1 MRIDRIKLLILIA
14 TKDISTL
21 ELAKK
26 SGLSRQT
33 ISCIKQGKRCR
44 EETAK
49 KIAKALDVDVT
60 EILED

>member
-1 MRIDRIKLLILIA
+1 MRISRIKLLILLA
-14 TKDISTL
+14 TKDLTTL
-21 ELAKK
+21 DLAKT